1 MRGRGRKGGE
11 EGGGGFDKAGRKKL
25 RRKRGKWEEKEM
37 FLATWGSFGVV
48 IEKHEREEREQNE
61 MREKDTKRRRR
72 KRRGEAK
79 VRRKK

>member
-1 MRGRGRKGGE
+1 
-11 EGGGGFDKAGRKKL
+11 
-25 RRKRGKWEEKEM
+25 M
-37 FLATWGSFGVV
+37 FLVTWGSLGVV

-61 MREKDTKRRRR
+61 MREKDTKRRR

>member
-25 RRKRGKWEEKEM
+25 RRKQGKWEEKEM

-61 MREKDTKRRRR
+61 MREKDTKRRR

>member
-11 EGGGGFDKAGRKKL
+11 EGEGGFDKAGRKKL

-37 FLATWGSFGVV
+37 FLVTWGSLGVV

-61 MREKDTKRRRR
+61 MREKDTKRRR

>member
-37 FLATWGSFGVV
+37 FLVTWGSFGVV

-79 VRRKK
+79 VTRKK

>member
-1 MRGRGRKGGE
+1 
-11 EGGGGFDKAGRKKL
+11 
-25 RRKRGKWEEKEM
+25 M
-37 FLATWGSFGVV
+37 FLVTWGSFGVV

-79 VRRKK
+79 VTRKK

>member
-1 MRGRGRKGGE
+1 
-11 EGGGGFDKAGRKKL
+11 
-25 RRKRGKWEEKEM
+25 M
-37 FLATWGSFGVV
+37 FLVTWGSFGVV

-61 MREKDTKRRRR
+61 MREKDTKRRR

>member
-1 MRGRGRKGGE
+1 MRGRGRKQGE

>member
-11 EGGGGFDKAGRKKL
+11 EGEGGFDKAGRKKL
-25 RRKRGKWEEKEM
+25 RRKQGKWEEKEM
-37 FLATWGSFGVV
+37 FLVTWGSLGVV

-61 MREKDTKRRRR
+61 MREKDTKRRR